1 MELSLKLQRRV
12 LKQFQ
17 EAVDHQIKV
26 WDAALSIAELLG
38 LEQLDEVLSEVQA
51 QSMTSET
58 GRALTERDLEGF
70 LSLEPIRRARIK
82 LQEMRTT

>member
-26 WDAALSIAELLG
+26 WDAALSLAELLG

-51 QSMTSET
+51 QSIT
-58 GRALTERDLEGF
+58 A
-70 LSLEPIRRARIK
+70 
-82 LQEMRTT
+82 